1 MTRNRSTITVGIPA
15 FNEEANIGYLLEE
28 IGKQRF
34 KGYTLEKIIVSSDA
48 STDATRTIVESI
60 NDPRIVFLDNK
71 KRQGQSARQNQII
84 EMTDTDVLVLLNADI
99 TLDDDSFIE
108 KLVEPV
114 LERGADLT
122 SSNMLMVEP
131 TSRFEKIIAA
141 GFRLK
146 NNIFE
151 RYNNGLNMYTCHGAA
166 RAFSKKLYKTF
177 RFGESVGEDGYSYLF
192 CKKNGYK
199 FAYVGSAVAR
209 IKLPDNIRDHQK
221 QSIRFFKSNQA
232 WYAEFGRPFVDA
244 ELEIPCSIGIRA
256 LIGSLVI
263 EPISI
268 LLYLGVLCATKVKAL
283 FVRMDRSIWEISH
296 SSKLLRKR
304 VS

>member
-1 MTRNRSTITVGIPA
+1 MNHNKKTITVGIPA

-28 IGKQRF
+28 ICKQRF
-34 KGYTLEKIIVSSDA
+34 DAYVLEKIIVSSDA
-48 STDATRTIVESI
+48 STDNTRTIVESFG
-60 NDPRIVFLDNK
+60 DPRIVFMDNK
-71 KRQGQSARQNQII
+71 TRQGQSARQNQII
-84 EMTDTDVLVLLNADI
+84 DMTESDVLVLLNADI
-99 TLDDDSFIE
+99 TLDDDMFIE
-108 KLVEPV
+108 KLVEPI
-114 LERGADLT
+114 LAGNADLT

-131 TSRFEKIIAA
+131 TSRFEHIIAA

-146 NNIFE
+146 NSIFE
-151 RYNNGLNMYTCHGAA
+151 RYNDGLNMYTCHGAA
-166 RAFSKKLYKTF
+166 RAFSRKLYSRF
-177 RFGESVGEDGYSYLF
+177 RFGESVGEDGYSYLY
-192 CKKNGYK
+192 CKKNGYR
-199 FAYVGSAVAR
+199 FAYVGKAVAR

-256 LIGSLVI
+256 VAGSFFV
-263 EPISI
+263 EPVSTV
-268 LLYLGVLCATKVKAL
+268 LYLGVLCATKIKAL